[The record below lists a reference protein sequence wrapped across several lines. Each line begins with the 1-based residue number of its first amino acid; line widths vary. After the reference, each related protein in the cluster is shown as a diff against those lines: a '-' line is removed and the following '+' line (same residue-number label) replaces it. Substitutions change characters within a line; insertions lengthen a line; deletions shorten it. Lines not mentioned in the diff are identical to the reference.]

1 MVMMQRCGVALWA
14 VCLMAVWLPAA
25 VLDLPVRRTD
35 GWITFRGDGATN
47 QVHTLERSANLTD
60 WSTAAVLHHADWA
73 FTDTGVGELREQGFL
88 RLRSRAIGSAD
99 DGRNHLRL
107 PLDPFTN
114 ADPDPFS
121 FTPAIRWVK
130 FAIVLSEPDR
140 VWFQD
145 SRRRMFHHDWAQL
158 RLPVFRGTTRA
169 QFDSMTLNAS
179 NRVAILG
186 AVLVPP
192 GTLTPEYGIQLV
204 GRDAFGR
211 EELVSVLRRVMAAVQ
226 APPGWQAF
234 YVPTAEQ
241 STMVAREREWLEG
254 QGVAVTGAERW
265 QQGDAVYSPGWAVGR
280 LVSLPSTGIAA
291 AYASGALRP
300 SDILLTDVVP
310 AEVPFVAG
318 IVTLTPA
325 TPNSHVAILA
335 RTYGVPFGWPSD
347 AGLRAMLPGWS
358 GRDVAVRVEDWRG
371 RVEVV
376 DLTGE
381 LDASLRDAIAARK
394 SVKPLQITPKARLGA
409 YWTNTTNL
417 KPADVKWVGGKAA
430 NFGVLR
436 RVLPTNS
443 PVAIALTFD
452 LWDDF
457 MDQPVAGGRTL
468 REEIGQRVGAVT
480 YPPADVA
487 AVTIQLAAVRDLIR
501 RTARFSPAQQAAI
514 VALLQGSGVP
524 VDRKIR
530 FRSST
535 NVEDTEQ
542 FTGAGLYDSYSG
554 CLTDDLDGDTAGPSE
569 CDPLEREERGVF
581 RAIQRVYAS
590 FYNDNAFL
598 ERRRLGVDE
607 SKVGMAVLVHESFPD
622 SDELANGVTTLN
634 WNAGFGGSPSSD
646 WRMVTQVGAESVTN
660 PESTARP
667 EVVEGYRFGTSY
679 SLALREGSSRVPLGA
694 TILKWESEYDTFG
707 RLFNRVADAYAPLS
721 GGKTSFALDFEFK
734 KSQARGWQVKQVRPL
749 PKAATGGSV
758 TPILLNAPVDLCVA
772 QAEFGNVFAMHR
784 MKARWSVSLQS
795 TLLTSGRL
803 QNTLLR
809 SAEVVEDR
817 PMDPA
822 RWTNGPSGWPGV
834 GFRRTGDGTHDWFE
848 IGSGATRRRWTLEMV
863 VPTSMAGNQSP
874 VLFTEEL
881 TFRAIADYGT
891 PQPMVDWNGDG
902 TTTEDMVH
910 LVPCP
915 EVTPESLLQERRMG
929 LGLGATV
936 VARFYWPDPPRGVV
950 AGYTAPCIGWVGT
963 TITGLTTEPLELRAD
978 AAQTY
983 HPFHHNFSEEYL
995 FEPAADPSV
1004 NAVQRAEL
1012 AARNI
1017 RMIHIDWDHQS
1028 AVVRVVGLDGRL
1040 RRGL

>member
-1 MVMMQRCGVALWA
+1 MLRRCGFALW
-14 VCLMAVWLPAA
+14 MAWLVGVGMHAA
-25 VLDLPVRRTD
+25 VLELPVRRTD

-47 QVHTLERSANLTD
+47 QVHTLERSTNLTD
-60 WSTAAVLHHADWA
+60 WATAAVLHHADWA
-73 FTDTGVGELREQGFL
+73 FTDTGVGELRDHGFL

-158 RLPVFRGTTRA
+158 RVPVFRGTTRA
-169 QFDSMTLNAS
+169 QFDAMTLNAS

-192 GTLTPEYGIQLV
+192 GTSTPEYGIQLV
-204 GRDAFGR
+204 GRDPFGR
-211 EELVSVLRRVMAAVQ
+211 EELVSILRRVMAAVQ
-226 APPGWQAF
+226 APAGWQAF

-241 STMVAREREWLEG
+241 STMVARERAWLEG

-347 AGLRAMLPGWS
+347 AGLRAVLPGWS
-358 GRDVAVRVEDWRG
+358 GREVAVRAEDWRG

-381 LDASLRDAIAARK
+381 VDASLRDAIAARK
-394 SVKPLQITPKARLGA
+394 SVKPLQLTPKARLGA
-409 YWTNTTNL
+409 YSTNTTNL

-468 REEIGQRVGAVT
+468 REEIAQRLGAVT

-487 AVTIQLAAVRDLIR
+487 AVTTQLAAVRDLIR
-501 RTARFSPAQQAAI
+501 RTARFSPAQQAGI
-514 VALLQGSGVP
+514 VALLQASGVP
-524 VDRKIR
+524 TDRKIR

-554 CLTDDLDGDTAGPSE
+554 CLTDDLDGDTAGPSA

-622 SDELANGVTTLN
+622 ADELANGVTTLN

-660 PESTARP
+660 PDSTARP
-667 EVVEGYRFGTSY
+667 EVVEGYRFGTFY
-679 SLALREGSSRVPLGA
+679 SSALREGSTRVPMGA

-784 MKARWSVSLQS
+784 MKARWSVSLHS
-795 TLLTSGRL
+795 TVLTTGRL

-817 PMDPA
+817 PMDPV
-822 RWTNGPSGWPGV
+822 RWTNGPASWPGM
-834 GFRRTGDGTHDWFE
+834 GFRRTAEGTHDWFE

-863 VPTSMAGNQSP
+863 VPTTMTASQIP
-874 VLFTEEL
+874 VLFTGEL
-881 TFRAIADYGT
+881 TFRAIANYGT
-891 PQPMVDWNGDG
+891 PQPIVDWNGEG
-902 TTTEDMVH
+902 TTTEDVVH

-915 EVTPESLLQERRMG
+915 VVTPESLLQERRMG
-929 LGLGATV
+929 MGLGTMA

-995 FEPAADPSV
+995 FEPAADPAV
-1004 NAVQRAEL
+1004 NATQRAEL

-1017 RMIHIDWDHQS
+1017 RMIHLDWNHQS
-1028 AVVRVVGLDGRL
+1028 AEVRVIGLDGKL